1 VKHSRSIF
9 ILLVALAAAP
19 IPWNTGPI
27 FAQDSPPRMEIAS
40 NSMAEGHS
48 GITLLPIRVTRG
60 AGITGPIDVDY
71 DVISGGTATPGLDY
85 TPVTGRRTLP
95 PDSDWMNI
103 NVPILGDTVPEPDET
118 FIVQISWTYGG
129 VAGTATATGT
139 ILNDDG
145 PLLLDTDGDGV
156 ADAMDNCPT
165 VANPDQ
171 LDTDGDGAGDAC
183 DATPNGDD
191 DGDGIDNLADNCP
204 AVPNP
209 DQADADGDGVGDA
222 CDAIPDGDDDGD
234 GVENALDNCPTVPTP
249 DQADADGDGVGDG
262 CDATPNGD
270 DDGDGIDN
278 LVDNCPTIA
287 NADQID
293 TDGDGLGDACDA
305 PLASGPAARPA
316 QGGCVAYLDIP
327 DTAVVG
333 TFTAL
338 APLHY
343 APQADAL
350 VSPPL
355 ALAPGKTAW
364 TLGVDPSGAY
374 RQILW
379 GCATLWVPAQSMGT
393 TADAVWQNRPL
404 PGEGSG

>member
-1 VKHSRSIF
+1 MKHSRSIF
-9 ILLVALAAAP
+9 ILLAALAAAP

-209 DQADADGDGVGDA
+209 DQADADGDGVGD
-222 CDAIPDGDDDGD
+222 
-234 GVENALDNCPTVPTP
+234 
-249 DQADADGDGVGDG
+249 G